1 MSQNEFPFKI
11 PYYAQSAEFTCGPA
25 CVLMVFKY
33 FDPRLKLNRTLE
45 FEVWRQCNMI
55 GVRGSDPFGMSVPL
69 LDAGYEVHL
78 TTQRRRM
85 IDHDLWR
92 RGLRESSFTAED
104 MSLAVFGIAENGKR
118 ARRRGLTVEYG
129 RLTVERVA
137 RSGREGFIPIAL
149 VHMGVVH
156 QLDIPHWVV
165 VTDVVQD
172 HVAFNDPYPP
182 KGGKG
187 IRVSR
192 EEFQKML
199 DDVGTRIGL
208 SPSVIFIRNCGPAS
222 EPADRRDT

>member
-1 MSQNEFPFKI
+1 MKI
-11 PYYAQSAEFTCGPA
+11 PYYAQTAEFTCGPA
-25 CVLMVFKY
+25 CVLMIFKL

-69 LDAGYEVHL
+69 LAAGCEVHL
-78 TTQRRRM
+78 VTQRKGM
-85 IDHDLWR
+85 LNLSLWR
-92 RGLRESSFTAED
+92 KRLREHSFTPED
-104 MSLAVFGIAENGKR
+104 ARLAVFGIAENRKR
-118 ARRRGLTVEYG
+118 ALGRGLSVEHG

-137 RSGREGFIPIAL
+137 GSFNEGFIPVAL

-165 VTDVVQD
+165 VTGVGED

-187 IRVSR
+187 IRVR
-192 EEFQKML
+192 RKEFQKML

-208 SPSVIFIRNCGPAS
+208 SPSILFIRNCKTTRIEEDLGQW
-222 EPADRRDT
+222 RK